1 MSKIK
6 KVINY
11 LAILTLFLCGGII
24 ILSKTNSSP
33 ASSQTV
39 STSKA
44 KVVLAEAELSTN
56 KLIDVPLENQNT
68 GEIPL
73 ENGCEITALSMLL
86 NYYGY
91 GTNKNDLAERLNY
104 VPLYEDEAADIHG
117 NPHDGF
123 VGNIYEGYEA
133 MGVAVEP
140 IAEVANDIVQ
150 DNQTVVASSDTSF
163 EELTTIVQAGSP
175 VWVVTTVDFQIP
187 TADDLQI
194 WQTTS
199 GEVEI
204 SSLCHAVVITGVDEE
219 NVYVNDPYGYKNRIV
234 DRNDFEE
241 IYQLMGSES
250 LYLI

>member
-1 MSKIK
+1 
-6 KVINY
+6 
-11 LAILTLFLCGGII
+11 
-24 ILSKTNSSP
+24 
-33 ASSQTV
+33 
-39 STSKA
+39 
-44 KVVLAEAELSTN
+44 
-56 KLIDVPLENQNT
+56 
-68 GEIPL
+68 
-73 ENGCEITALSMLL
+73 
-86 NYYGY
+86 
-91 GTNKNDLAERLNY
+91 
-104 VPLYEDEAADIHG
+104 
-117 NPHDGF
+117 
-123 VGNIYEGYEA
+123 

-175 VWVVTTVDFQIP
+175 VWLATTVDFQIP

-204 SSLCHAVVITGVDEE
+204 SPLCHAVVITGVDEE